1 MSNKKQALG
10 CLAIIWILSAVFL
23 APVLYV
29 RNLKKVD
36 FDHFGISV
44 TVCIELWPKG
54 IYRKSY
60 AIFLLL
66 LTYAIPILIISI
78 CYSLIG
84 RTLCSDELHRKTSDS
99 SSTVMMGRK
108 RVARMLIVLIALF
121 ISCWLPYNIFSLSL
135 DVSSHITDALI
146 LPFTLCLAHAHSA
159 VNPVLYWFLNKNF
172 RHSIRKAIS
181 CRSNGQRNTKDT
193 PSPQYVWR
201 VCILIH
207 YPRNNLVV
215 LRSFCQIYYKHSC
228 TLTNPLKQVAQEP
241 HQCKT

>member
-1 MSNKKQALG
+1 MASIFTLTTLSVDRYLALKAPFSEHRMSNKKQALG

-193 PSPQYVWR
+193 PSPQYV
-201 VCILIH
+201 
-207 YPRNNLVV
+207 
-215 LRSFCQIYYKHSC
+215 
-228 TLTNPLKQVAQEP
+228 
-241 HQCKT
+241 